1 MQRDSGTGTAC
12 PPTEVDA
19 VAILKWRM
27 EHTGTDSAPA
37 GDTLTAY
44 DFAMEEVGVASSK
57 LARALLARTL
67 TRGRGDSATLER
79 ECSEARLVYEKMI
92 DLYPRVR
99 LDDTQRASLLNE
111 LAVLRARLEECE
123 TREGSSQKT
132 RR

>member
-1 MQRDSGTGTAC
+1 
-12 PPTEVDA
+12 
-19 VAILKWRM
+19 M
-27 EHTGTDSAPA
+27 EHTGTDSAPT

-67 TRGRGDSATLER
+67 TRGRGDSATLDR

-99 LDDTQRASLLNE
+99 LDDTQRASLLKE

-123 TREGSSQKT
+123 TREGGSEKT